1 MKTKLLTLL
10 MALFA
15 FAESANAYFTYN
27 GFIIYFSAGH
37 DMYRNSYE
45 YKYNLSDV
53 PKDLVIEDPVKSLK
67 FDWLFYLSYDFHDKE
82 ELTEL
87 KLWYTVYN
95 TLEGGQNCV
104 WKSHDIP
111 LDQQSI
117 TYYDDTRGTGYIR
130 RYYFPGE
137 DGLEIIKEERLSQNV
152 SKTVLFYFEGKDKE
166 GRSHYCK
173 NGEEYFKLSFKIGEG
188 PNRIM
193 FSEQETSHL
202 LLDYY
207 VNREERHP
215 AYIYFNGDGSFST
228 EVPDGVMP
236 APDDFGE
243 ISSLYLCETN
253 IGFYR
258 AEGLELN
265 DIDASFMYKVYEEG
279 HGNEVDWNKL
289 DFVEKHVNYGNHV
302 VAAIYNPDG
311 NNLTNLAEG
320 LELNKNYVFEV
331 YYQVMVGKE
340 CYTLG
345 KNENEGTKFKFTT
358 RTAQI
363 IEGPIKSLM
372 LAYSLNNN
380 DVVYQEMPES
390 EFPEVI
396 LQEPISSFKIY
407 GGEAVTDDRIQNL
420 ELLTTVIEENSP
432 AFHGWRVIPF
442 TDNGFGMWTIE
453 LPKPEELMMERWQD
467 EHKRITY
474 VLTVEGTDQNGN
486 PVTLDNGG
494 EGYKFTFTCC
504 PDTAR
509 GIKDFRLRVDANGE
523 EGPLDMPVSG
533 AEWAQLPIPLYS
545 FKILKAEANTYK
557 PMKSVTFF
565 YTLFNTADG
574 VSFDQDAWMTSDLVH
589 QGNNYW
595 AIDIHREL
603 IDEEWILQN
612 LKTNK
617 TFQFFLRAEDEEGD
631 EYFFNNDDKFYI
643 FSFNLDDAD
652 GINEIE
658 SGNLKV
664 EKEET
669 IFNLAGQRLQK
680 PQKGIN
686 IIGGKKMLVK

>member
-10 MALFA
+10 VAMFV
-15 FAESANAYFTYN
+15 FAESAKADFDFTHFSINFYAQHLTHRDNYDFSFSKTGAEDVKIEEPVTSLEVTQIYVDYN
-27 GFIIYFSAGH
+27 
-37 DMYRNSYE
+37 RPECKYE
-45 YKYNLSDV
+45 EQLS
-53 PKDLVIEDPVKSLK
+53 KLK
-67 FDWLFYLSYDFHDKE
+67 F
-82 ELTEL
+82 
-87 KLWYTVYN
+87 WYTVYN
-95 TLEGGQNCV
+95 TQDGGPSENSV
-104 WKSHDIP
+104 WKSIDFHVNESGIIPTSYIHQEISKGEWLRHDTP
-111 LDQQSI
+111 
-117 TYYDDTRGTGYIR
+117 
-130 RYYFPGE
+130 
-137 DGLEIIKEERLSQNV
+137 
-152 SKTVLFYFEGKDKE
+152 KTIMFYVEGKDRM
-166 GRSHYCK
+166 GNTRSYN
-173 NGEEYFKLSFKIGEG
+173 NGGENYKLNFTVAKSDNIIKFCEEDLTPGLRF
-188 PNRIM
+188 R
-193 FSEQETSHL
+193 
-202 LLDYY
+202 YY
-207 VNREERHP
+207 VNREEWHG
-215 AYIYFNGDGSFST
+215 AKIYFNDDGSFST
-228 EVPDGVMP
+228 NDNDGVMP
-236 APDDFGE
+236 APDDFGK
-243 ISSLYLCETN
+243 ISSLFLYETH
-253 IGFYR
+253 IIFDC
-258 AEGLELN
+258 AEDLGLN
-265 DIDASFMYKVYEEG
+265 DTDASFWYKVYEEG
-279 HGNEVDWNKL
+279 HGNDVDWNKL
-289 DFVEKHVNYGNHV
+289 DLDEYYNTHDKHIH
-302 VAAIYNPDG
+302 ASISDFDG
-311 NNLTNLAEG
+311 NPSINLTEG

-331 YYQVMVGKE
+331 YYQVIADEK

-345 KNENEGTKFKFTT
+345 KKENEGTKFKFTT

-363 IEGPIKSLM
+363 IEGPIKSMM
-372 LAYSLNNN
+372 LAYSLGNN

-420 ELLTTVIEENSP
+420 ELLTTVIEEDNQDNNV
-432 AFHGWRVIPF
+432 WQVIPF

-453 LPKPEELMMERWQD
+453 LPEPRELMRERWLD

-533 AEWAQLPIPLYS
+533 AEWAQIPLPLYS

-595 AIDIHREL
+595 AIDIYKEL
-603 IDEEWILQN
+603 IDEEWLLQN

-617 TFQFFLRAEDEEGD
+617 TFQFFLRAEDEEGN
-631 EYFFNNDDKFYI
+631 EYFYNNDDKFYI